1 MCHISYPRKDSPF
14 PMALSRCLS
23 CKKHN
28 VPEILLTTVELP
40 KELKTVGEGRLIEAH
55 GKIFKLFYEQFV
67 AKRKSGLAIQEQ
79 FMYQS
84 LFPSASMRFIVN
96 LLINCVSLG

>member
-55 GKIFKLFYEQFV
+55 GKIFK
-67 AKRKSGLAIQEQ
+67 
-79 FMYQS
+79 
-84 LFPSASMRFIVN
+84 
-96 LLINCVSLG
+96 